1 MAEKR
6 KLEFDSLSGVSEA
19 ESADIHGVIASVS
32 PMKKGKRASYF
43 NCKLTDGE
51 VQMRV
56 VGFCGGQ
63 QKKLSSFMEKSESVS
78 LKNCQIKRARQ
89 AEELEIVLRSSSGVE
104 LSPKKF
110 TVGDIGRLVNS
121 KMKLKRFEIEKRF

>member
-1 MAEKR
+1 M
-6 KLEFDSLSGVSEA
+6 
-19 ESADIHGVIASVS
+19 ESADIHGIIASVS
-32 PMKKGKRASYF
+32 PMKKGKRANYF
-43 NCKLTDGE
+43 DFKLTDGE

-110 TVGDIGRLVNS
+110 SVGDIGRLSNS
-121 KMKLKRFEIEKRF
+121 KMTLK